1 MTLALCPVEIEVFDD
16 KPAGARIAILQQ
28 VLLLG
33 DAQQKKPVGA
43 SWRIPIFELCL
54 VEIEAFDMSRDRHML
69 PRAMTRVLT
78 AFVNSSLRF

>member
-1 MTLALCPVEIEVFDD
+1 MTLAPCPVEIEAFDD

-28 VLLLG
+28 VLLLV

-54 VEIEAFDMSRDRHML
+54 VEIEAFDMSRDRHIL
-69 PRAMTRVLT
+69 PRR
-78 AFVNSSLRF
+78 